1 MPFVDFKVVAV
12 VCLFPLQISLCS
24 KAYDN
29 APLGILDSMMI
40 YLKGHFC
47 RVTVFLFFLVY
58 ISRIMSIF
66 QDVSILADLF
76 KL

>member
-29 APLGILDSMMI
+29 APLGILDRMMI
-40 YLKGHFC
+40 YLKGHFNKIF
-47 RVTVFLFFLVY
+47 RVSPHSNMPV
-58 ISRIMSIF
+58 MK
-66 QDVSILADLF
+66 DLKCGF
-76 KL
+76 I

>member
-29 APLGILDSMMI
+29 VPLGILDRMMI
-40 YLKGHFC
+40 YLKGHFNKIF
-47 RVTVFLFFLVY
+47 RVSPHSNMPVTK
-58 ISRIMSIF
+58 
-66 QDVSILADLF
+66 DLKCGF
-76 KL
+76 I

>member
-29 APLGILDSMMI
+29 VPLGILDRMMI
-40 YLKGHFC
+40 YLKGHFNKIF
-47 RVTVFLFFLVY
+47 RVSPHSNMPV
-58 ISRIMSIF
+58 MK
-66 QDVSILADLF
+66 DLKCGF
-76 KL
+76 I

>member
-40 YLKGHFC
+40 YLKGHFNKIF
-47 RVTVFLFFLVY
+47 RVSPHSNMPV
-58 ISRIMSIF
+58 MK
-66 QDVSILADLF
+66 DLKCGF
-76 KL
+76 I